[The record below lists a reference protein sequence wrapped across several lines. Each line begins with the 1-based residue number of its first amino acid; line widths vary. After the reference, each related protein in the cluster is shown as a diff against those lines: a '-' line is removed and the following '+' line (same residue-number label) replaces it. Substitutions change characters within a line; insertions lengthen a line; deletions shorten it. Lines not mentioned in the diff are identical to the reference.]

1 MNEQEKKILSLIHSS
16 EDTSVALSVALKLV
30 LGFLELPQASE
41 CMPLEPQPEV
51 S

>member
-1 MNEQEKKILSLIHSS
+1 MNESETKVISLIENSKNPLA
-16 EDTSVALSVALKLV
+16 ALEVALKLI
-30 LGFLELPQASE
+30 LEFLELPRASE